1 MPQVIEVYRER
12 QKRLPTAAVN
22 NVIQKAAAAHNRPQ
36 VKGKQLKIY
45 YATQAEANPPTFV
58 FFTNDAKLVHFSY
71 KRFLE
76 NQIREAFGFNG
87 TPIRMNFRTRGSNS

>member
-12 QKRLPTAAVN
+12 QKRLPTSVVNNIIQQAAV
-22 NVIQKAAAAHNRPQ
+22 AHNRPQ
-36 VKGKQLKIY
+36 SQGRQLKIY

-71 KRFLE
+71 RRFLE
-76 NQIREAFGFNG
+76 NQLRQAFGFAG
-87 TPIRMNFRTRGSNS
+87 TPIRLNFKSRGNS